1 MILTVKEKTPPQAV
15 CYKNLKKLKS
25 ICTMLLERNN
35 LEGISKW
42 YNVVIVFKLLN
53 NDIMFRLN
61 DNLSVIILDI
71 WFGIYEEVA

>member
-1 MILTVKEKTPPQAV
+1 
-15 CYKNLKKLKS
+15 
-25 ICTMLLERNN
+25 MLLERNN